1 MRYHGSEMA
10 RILSVY
16 LDACAL
22 NRLTDP
28 PSHARIAL
36 EAAAVEQ
43 ILLSVQARRL
53 HWIASLVLRVELARN
68 RDQGRRET
76 TLGLLQIASEMR
88 SQTRQSLLRGK
99 QLEKLGF
106 GPFDALHL
114 AVAEE
119 SGCDVLL
126 TTDDRFR
133 KLANR
138 IPGAPSVQV
147 RNPLNYLQEVRP

>member
-1 MRYHGSEMA
+1 MA
-10 RILSVY
+10 HLPRIY

-22 NRLTDP
+22 NRLADP

-36 EAAAVEQ
+36 EAGAVEQ

-53 HWIASLVLRVELARN
+53 HWIASSVLRVELARN
-68 RDQGRRET
+68 RDEVRRET
-76 TLGLLQIASEMR
+76 MMDLLQMASEMR
-88 SQTRQSLLRGK
+88 SQTTHALLRGK

-119 SGCDVLL
+119 GGCDVLL

-138 IPGAPSVQV
+138 IPGASVFS
-147 RNPLNYLQEVRP
+147 N